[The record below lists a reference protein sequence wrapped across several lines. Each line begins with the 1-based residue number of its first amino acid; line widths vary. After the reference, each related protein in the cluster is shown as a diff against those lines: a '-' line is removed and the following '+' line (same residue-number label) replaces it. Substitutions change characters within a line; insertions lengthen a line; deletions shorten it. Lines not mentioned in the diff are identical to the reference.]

1 MEDFDGVGE
10 GNSSSMGEDNAS
22 SSDSQSENSVA
33 DDSLAQSQ
41 ESSDVDVAGEEK
53 EEEAAASSEE
63 TEKQTRT
70 DWRGEHFKY
79 KKTVEPQ
86 LQELAGLREKVAEL
100 TDSQQQG
107 VLIDRPSQEWEP
119 LEQIK
124 GLPEKY
130 QQKMLDTVFD
140 NFLPTFA
147 QGVLSNP
154 SQFPEQYQQLESV
167 AINFATQAY
176 ERPVAE
182 INAIM
187 ALTQGISAQR
197 LEQLLLSGGN
207 QQSTGAGAYQSPYP
221 TAQPNLPNQQIYQL
235 ASQAGLDLEDP
246 SQQAFVNSL
255 AQMQAGYQRQLS
267 SLETKLSK
275 FEGEQAKA
283 SQQTKQQSVEQ
294 LKAKVDEQAN
304 SVRQELLVS
313 VTKDRVTKDDT
324 ATPTKIRERAEY
336 RLMRDEKANTALASA
351 RDYASD
357 GFDKG
362 VRGQMRLYAAR
373 AAAIYN
379 EVAKDELGVKVSQ
392 TSSLRQSDQQ
402 KAARKDIATGAAN
415 ANTNNGNSIDDWLK
429 GAKIDTRN
437 AGDLAAELSQRA
449 RQ

>member
-10 GNSSSMGEDNAS
+10 GMPSSEDSVA
-22 SSDSQSENSVA
+22 SDSQAENDASVA

-41 ESSDVDVAGEEK
+41 ESSDVDVAGEES
-53 EEEAAASSEE
+53 EEASAASPEE

-86 LQELAGLREKVAEL
+86 LQELGQLREKVAEL

-107 VLIDRPSQEWEP
+107 VLIDKPSQEWEP

-140 NFLPTFA
+140 NFLPTFT
-147 QGVLSNP
+147 QGVMSNP
-154 SQFPEQYQQLESV
+154 SQFPEQYKQLESV

-176 ERPVAE
+176 ERPVEE

-187 ALTQGISAQR
+187 ALTQGMSAQQ
-197 LEQLLLSGGN
+197 LEQLLLGGN
-207 QQSTGAGAYQSPYP
+207 FQQPAGGGANYP
-221 TAQPNLPNQQIYQL
+221 TYPAAQPNLPNQQIYQL
-235 ASQAGLDLEDP
+235 AQQAGLDLEDP
-246 SQQAFVNSL
+246 AQQGFLNVL
-255 AQMQAGYQRQLS
+255 AQMTGGYQRQLS
-267 SLETKLSK
+267 SLEGKLSK
-275 FEGEQAKA
+275 FEGEQQKIA
-283 SQQTKQQSVEQ
+283 QQSQTQTLEQ
-294 LKAKVDEQAN
+294 YKAKVDEQAN

-313 VTKDRVTKDDT
+313 VTKGRVTKDDT

-336 RLMRDEKANTALASA
+336 RLMHDAKAKEALASA

-357 GFDKG
+357 GFEKG

-373 AAAIYN
+373 ATAIYH
-379 EVAKDELGVKVSQ
+379 EIAKDELNGNVNK
-392 TSSLRQSDQQ
+392 TTSLRQSDRQ
-402 KAARKDIATGAAN
+402 KAARKDLATGSSN
-415 ANTNNGNSIDDWLK
+415 ANTNSGNSIDDWLK
-429 GAKIDTRN
+429 NTKIDTRN